1 MAKPIIYGIK
11 NCDTMKKTFQWFEK
25 HNIDYDF
32 HDYKKL
38 GTDKAVISK
47 AFDAFGW
54 EEALNR
60 KGTTWRKLPED
71 VREGMTKAKAMKI
84 ALENP
89 SILKRPLIMKG
100 DDMVLGFDEA
110 AWAKKLGARK

>member
-1 MAKPIIYGIK
+1 MPKPIIYGIK

-25 HNIDYDF
+25 HKIDYDF

-38 GTDKAVISK
+38 GADKNVVTK

-54 EEALNR
+54 EETLNR

-71 VREGMTKAKAMKI
+71 VRAMMTQAKAMKI

-89 SILKRPLIMKG
+89 SILKRPLIVAG
-100 DDMVLGFDEA
+100 DDMSMGFDEVEL
-110 AWAKKLGARK
+110 AKKLTGKS

>member
-1 MAKPIIYGIK
+1 MAKPVIYGIK
-11 NCDTMKKTFQWFEK
+11 NCDTMKKTFQWFDK
-25 HNIDYDF
+25 HKVEYDF

-38 GTDKAVISK
+38 GADKAVVTQ
-47 AFDAFGW
+47 AFDVFGW

-71 VREGMTKAKAMKI
+71 VRDGMTKTKAMKI

-89 SILKRPLIMKG
+89 SILKRPLIIKG
-100 DDMVLGFDEA
+100 KDMMCGFDEA
-110 AWAKKLGARK
+110 ALSKKILGKK